1 MDFLFGI
8 ALGITMNRASI
19 VGGGDDT
26 RNKTKEDKTKRKTN
40 KGKAKEQRPD
50 NKHTKTSASSFK
62 NRSHVSLKKY
72 LMTFLEEE
80 DSAYIPLVKDT
91 FGVLPVHH
99 CNYEK
104 ACEDGN
110 VNMLQTM
117 IKNCDNSVL
126 VVPNIDDESC
136 LNDTKMPFEDLM
148 EIMKIRRR
156 CILAAATN
164 GHTNILDYFKSLKG
178 FNFDH
183 QWTVLHHMDNKELF
197 NLWMIAVENDD
208 PKLFQW
214 LEAMRHEH
222 QETRLRQKPSLDRYF
237 TKETKKQFTGGRKHG
252 QNNVPCAHNILM
264 DICPPESCI
273 KKQLKQMSI
282 KNS

>member
-8 ALGITMNRASI
+8 ALGITLNQASI

-26 RNKTKEDKTKRKTN
+26 RNKTKGNETKGKQNKNTEKKKEPRRTN
-40 KGKAKEQRPD
+40 K
-50 NKHTKTSASSFK
+50 NSKTSASSFK
-62 NRSHVSLKKY
+62 KRSHVSLKNY
-72 LMTFLEEE
+72 LMTFLKDE

-91 FGVLPVHH
+91 LGVLPVHH

-110 VNMLQTM
+110 KNMLKTM

-136 LNDTKMPFEDLM
+136 LNDTKIPLEDLM

-156 CILAAATN
+156 CILSAATN
-164 GHTNILDYFKSLKG
+164 GHTNILDFFKSLNG

-183 QWTVLHHMDNKELF
+183 QWTVLHNMDNKELF
-197 NLWMIAVENDD
+197 NLWVIAVENDD

-222 QETRLRQKPSLDRYF
+222 QQTRLRQKPGLDRYF
-237 TKETKKQFTGGRKHG
+237 TKETKKQFTGGR
-252 QNNVPCAHNILM
+252 NARNILM

-273 KKQLKQMSI
+273 KTQLKQISMTKS
-282 KNS
+282 